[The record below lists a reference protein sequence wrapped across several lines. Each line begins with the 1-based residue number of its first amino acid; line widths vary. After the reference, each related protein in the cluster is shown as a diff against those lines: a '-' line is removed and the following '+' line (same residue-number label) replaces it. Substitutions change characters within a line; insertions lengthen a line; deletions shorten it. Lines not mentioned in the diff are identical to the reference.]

1 MRPEHT
7 APPEVFYN
15 TDEAKKYSRNTRIME
30 IQATMSERAIEMLCL
45 PEDQPSFIL
54 DIGCGSGLSGECL
67 SEQGHHWVGMD
78 ISEAMLDVAVSER
91 ETDGYV
97 ILERQ
102 KYHIELILSEIEL
115 LLEAESLISTFRD
128 VQLADMG
135 QGIHYR
141 AGVFDGAISISA
153 VQWLCNADKKG
164 HSPPKRLY
172 QFFKTLYSSLRHGAR
187 AVLQVMAFCRALPL
201 RFYFNRAG
209 VIN

>member
-15 TDEAKKYSRNTRIME
+15 IDEAKKYSRNTRIME

-97 ILERQ
+97 VLKRQDWGFLE
-102 KYHIELILSEIEL
+102 HSHPFL
-115 LLEAESLISTFRD
+115 LLATFNWLIWVKEFTTELVFSTARFQFRQFSGFAMRTRKATRPLSD
-128 VQLADMG
+128 STSSSKRS
-135 QGIHYR
+135 IHR
-141 AGVFDGAISISA
+141 SGTA
-153 VQWLCNADKKG
+153 
-164 HSPPKRLY
+164 PER
-172 QFFKTLYSSLRHGAR
+172 
-187 AVLQVMAFCRALPL
+187 
-201 RFYFNRAG
+201 YFR
-209 VIN
+209 